1 MFSTKLGT
9 KTLSIIE
16 SGSFWLKCGSKTNIV
31 WFVFPVFF
39 VISLKSEENGENWN
53 LVDKSLLNL
62 QCLQAL

>member
-1 MFSTKLGT
+1 MFSTKLET

-16 SGSFWLKCGSKTNIV
+16 SGSLKCGSKTNIV

-53 LVDKSLLNL
+53 LVDKSLSNL